1 MICYKGPIQLNKQFC
16 VLYNSQGIFNL
27 KGNTELSFLKFFF
40 EKISNVYFKIGWL
53 LWHSFETPMF
63 EKSFACRSFKPF
75 PRYVE
80 ELTRMHINLP
90 RVLLQANTIFLEI
103 WANCV
108 RSFPFCYKKMI
119 FFHLLKEEKLFR
131 EKRQRSV
138 RAFLLLL
145 TSGLKDSNARD
156 FRRVTSAENL
166 RKQCVK
172 WRGGTV
178 PQSFQ
183 CAETWDLQ
191 CKIVCL
197 SVSVSLLEIWR

>member
-1 MICYKGPIQLNKQFC
+1 MAQFR
-16 VLYNSQGIFNL
+16 
-27 KGNTELSFLKFFF
+27 
-40 EKISNVYFKIGWL
+40 
-53 LWHSFETPMF
+53 TPMF
-63 EKSFACRSFKPF
+63 EKSFTCWSFKPF

-90 RVLLQANTIFLEI
+90 RVLLQANGIFLKSEPTVFVLFLFATKEWI
-103 WANCV
+103 D
-108 RSFPFCYKKMI
+108 FCI
-119 FFHLLKEEKLFR
+119 FFHLLKEEKLFW

-138 RAFLLLL
+138 HVFSLLL

-156 FRRVTSAENL
+156 FRLVTSAENL